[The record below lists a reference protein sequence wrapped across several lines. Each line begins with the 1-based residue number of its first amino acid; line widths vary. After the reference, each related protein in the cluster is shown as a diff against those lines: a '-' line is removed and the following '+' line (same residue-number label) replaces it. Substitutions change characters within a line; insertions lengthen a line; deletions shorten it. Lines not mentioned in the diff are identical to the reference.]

1 MAKTYIKELQEQ
13 IEGLNDGFNIKEVEL
28 SLLENEMQDTLSPYK
43 LLSEQTGY
51 LLEMMNELIDFEKK
65 KPSDRI
71 IASKTRLLTLL
82 HINTRLNGI
91 IGYNNALKVCN
102 KQLVGKIQV
111 LRAENSDMN
120 RQLMNINL
128 SKDF

>member
-28 SLLENEMQDTLSPYK
+28 SLIENELQDTLSPYK

-51 LLEMMNELIDFEKK
+51 LLEMMNELIEFEKK

-71 IASKTRLLTLL
+71 TASKTRLLTLL